1 MSEKDVPTEQENPKL
16 FISYSWSSPEH
27 EQWVLKLATE
37 LREAGIDV
45 IFDKWDLREGHDA
58 FAFMEKMVTDPDIKK
73 VVIVCDRIYAE
84 KADERSGGVGTET
97 QIISPEIYGKE
108 DQNKFVVVVAEI
120 DESGNAYLPT
130 YYKSRIYIDLSN
142 DDLYTTNFEQLLRW
156 AYDKQLYIKPRIG
169 KKPLFLSETN
179 QILLGTTTR
188 YKRALDAIK
197 NNKSYT
203 KGAIDEYFETFVE
216 NLEEFRI
223 SNKDGEFD
231 DKLIENIDKFLPYR
245 SEAIEIFLA
254 IAQYRNTP
262 EAWNQ
267 IHKFFENLIPYMD
280 VPEGVSNWKESDFDN
295 FKFIIHEL
303 FLYAISSLLKY
314 ECFDAVAHLFRHHY
328 YVKKNAAYGRDVMVP
343 YTIFRKFLSSL
354 DIRNKRLNLRRIS
367 LRADLLEQRSKT
379 SGIAFRQIM
388 QSDFILFIR
397 ASFEAI
403 NNGGYQNW
411 YPETLLY
418 NERYNG
424 KFEIFAR
431 SQSTEYFNRIKC
443 LFEIGDK
450 KDFIPLFEAFKDN
463 KLKIPRW
470 NFTSFDPMELMG
482 FEALST
488 RQ

>member
-1 MSEKDVPTEQENPKL
+1 MSQENPKL

-27 EQWVLKLATE
+27 ENWVFDLATE

-45 IFDKWDLREGHDA
+45 IFDKWDLKEGHDA

-84 KADERSGGVGTET
+84 KADRRSGGVGTET

-108 DQNKFVVVVAEI
+108 NQDKFVAVVAER

-142 DDLYTTNFEQLLRW
+142 NDLYATNFEQLLRW
-156 AYDKQLYIKPRIG
+156 AYDKPLYIKPKIG

-179 QILLGTTTR
+179 PILLGTTTT

-197 NNKSYT
+197 SNKDYT
-203 KGAIDEYFETFVE
+203 KGAIDEYFQTFTD

-223 SNKDGEFD
+223 SSIDGEFD
-231 DKLIENIDKFLPYR
+231 DKVIENIDKFLPYR

-262 EAWNQ
+262 EAWQ
-267 IHKFFENLIPYMD
+267 QLHRFFENLIPYMD
-280 VPEGVSNWKESDFDN
+280 RPEGVSTWKESDFDN

-314 ECFDAVAHLFRHHY
+314 ECFNAVAHLIRQHY
-328 YVKKNAAYGRDVMVP
+328 YVEKNADYGRDVMVP
-343 YTIFRKFLSSL
+343 YTIFRTYMNSL
-354 DIRNKRLNLRRIS
+354 EHRNKRLNLRRLS
-367 LRADLLEQRSKT
+367 LRADILEQRSKT
-379 SGIAFRQIM
+379 SGIAFGQIM

-397 ASFEAI
+397 ACFDAI
-403 NNGGYQNW
+403 NNNAYQSW
-411 YPETLLY
+411 WPETMLY
-418 NERYNG
+418 IERHSG
-424 KFEIFAR
+424 TFEIFSR
-431 SQSTEYFNRIKC
+431 SQSKEYFDRIKC
-443 LFEIGDK
+443 IFDIGDK
-450 KDFIPLFEAFKDN
+450 KDFIPLFEAFREK
-463 KLKIPRW
+463 KLSIPRW
-470 NFTSFDPMELMG
+470 QFTSFDPEVLLG
-482 FEALST
+482 FNSLVT
-488 RQ
+488 KP

>member
-1 MSEKDVPTEQENPKL
+1 MSQENPKL

-27 EQWVLKLATE
+27 ENWVFDLATE

-45 IFDKWDLREGHDA
+45 IFDKWDLKEGHDA

-73 VVIVCDRIYAE
+73 VVIVCDRIYTE
-84 KADERSGGVGTET
+84 KADRRSGGVGTET

-108 DQNKFVVVVAEI
+108 NQDKFVAVVAES

-142 DDLYTTNFEQLLRW
+142 NDLYATNFEQLLRW
-156 AYDKQLYIKPRIG
+156 AYDKPLYIKPKIG

-179 QILLGTTTR
+179 PILLGTTTR

-197 NNKSYT
+197 NNKEYT
-203 KGAIDEYFETFVE
+203 KGAIDEYFQTFVE

-223 SNKDGEFD
+223 SSKDGEFD
-231 DKLIENIDKFLPYR
+231 DKVIENIDKFLPYR

-262 EAWNQ
+262 ETWYQ

-280 VPEGVSNWKESDFDN
+280 IEEGFSTWTDSDN
-295 FKFIIHEL
+295 FTFIIHEL

-314 ECFDAVAHLFRHHY
+314 ECFDAVAHLIRQQY
-328 YVKKNAAYGRDVMVP
+328 YIEKNATYGRDVMVP
-343 YTIFRKFLSSL
+343 FTIYYRQTKSL
-354 DIRNKRLNLRRIS
+354 KDRNERLRPDLRRLS

-388 QSDFILFIR
+388 QSDFILFIKDC
-397 ASFEAI
+397 FDAI
-403 NNGGYQNW
+403 KNKTHQDW
-411 YPETLLY
+411 DPETLIC
-418 NERYNG
+418 NERYSG
-424 KFEIFAR
+424 AFEIFAR
-431 SQSTEYFNRIKC
+431 AQSIEYFDRIKC
-443 LFEIGDK
+443 MFDIGDK
-450 KDFIPLFEAFKDN
+450 KDFVPLFNAFREK
-463 KLKIPRW
+463 KLRIPTWR
-470 NFTSFDPMELMG
+470 FTSINPEVLLGFDGL
-482 FEALST
+482 AT
-488 RQ
+488 RP